1 MHAYV
6 SHIYMLLILH
16 PDPSLSAPGTTLKPV
31 VNNRPGMFDSGDIQT
46 RRLCP
51 V

>member
-1 MHAYV
+1 
-6 SHIYMLLILH
+6 MLLILH
-16 PDPSLSAPGTTLKPV
+16 PDPLLSAPGTTLKLV
-31 VNNRPGMFDSGDIQT
+31 VNNRPGMFDSGDIQI